1 MSSPSNFIH
10 LRSHSA
16 YSLLEGAIK
25 LPQLLKLVEKNNMPA
40 VGLTDTGN
48 LFGALEF
55 SEKAKGMGIQPIIG
69 CQLLLSWEAENK
81 DANAHLNTNKHDD
94 FATIVLLAMDDD
106 GYANLV
112 RLVSRSFMETGS
124 DQRAH
129 ISFDLLSELSDG
141 LICLSGGLEGPLDL
155 AIMDNKANVAEQKA
169 LGLKGVFGDRFY
181 IELQRM
187 ALEGENKREPKL
199 LDIAYKH
206 DIPIVATN
214 EPFFEKQE
222 DYDAHD
228 ALICISQGAVVSM
241 DDRRRLSDSCYFKS
255 SDEMVALFEDLPEAV
270 DNTYEI
276 AQRCHVRALMRDPIL
291 PLFAA
296 EGLEGDEA
304 VAAEAKVLRDQALDG
319 LKARL
324 DFHGLAPD
332 RTEQEYYDRINFE
345 LDVIENMKFPG
356 YFLIV
361 ADFIKWAKSKN
372 IPVGPG
378 RGSGAGSV
386 VAWALTITDL
396 DPLRFSLL
404 FERFLNPERISMPDF
419 DIDFCQD
426 RRDEVIKYVQDRYG
440 CEQVAQII
448 TFGSLQARAVLRDV
462 GRVLQMPYGQVDRL
476 CKLVPSNPA
485 NPVTL
490 KEAVDGE
497 PKLQEARKEEEVVD
511 RLITTSLKLEGLY
524 RHASTHA
531 AGIVIGDRSLEEL
544 VPLYRDPRSDMP
556 VTQFNMKWVEQA
568 GLVKFDFL
576 GLKTLTVLQKAVDLL
591 AKRGVEID
599 LAALPLDD
607 AKTYEMLSRGES
619 VGVFQ
624 LESQGMRK
632 ALLGM
637 KPDVFEDIIALVALY
652 RPGPMDNIPV
662 YNARKHGEEEPD
674 FIHPRIEK
682 YLKETQ
688 GVIIYQEQVMQI
700 AQELAGYSL
709 GEADVLRRAMG
720 KKIKAVMEE
729 QRIPFVERSVERGL
743 KKSKANEIFD
753 LLAKFASYGFN
764 KSHAAAY
771 ALVAYQTAY
780 LKANYP
786 VEFLAATMTLDMGNT
801 DKLNDFKREAERLDF
816 NVEIPNINKSQVEF
830 DVEGETIY
838 YALTAVKGVGQQAV
852 ADIIAVRPEG
862 GFKDL
867 ADFAHRLDPKS
878 VNKRLLE
885 NLVCAG
891 AFDCLV
897 DNRAQVLDAL
907 EQIVALA
914 TREHQAKESGQ
925 NDMFSAV
932 SGPEP
937 VRLKPL
943 PDFEPSERLS
953 REQSSIGF
961 YLSAHPL
968 DEHLELL
975 QKLGVKPWNVF
986 EENVKRG
993 SPVGKIAGTIITKQE
1008 RNTRTGNKMA
1018 ILQISDPS
1026 GQFEAVCFSETLERH
1041 RDNLEAGSSVVMIVA
1056 AEDRPEGVNVRIN
1069 SVEPLDKAASGFQG
1083 ALNIFVRDDKP
1094 LAYIANQL
1102 SPEQGGRGGEVSLI
1116 ILDDKSGR
1124 EVEVKLRN
1132 RYVLTPKIAKAIKQM
1147 PGIVDARLQ

>member
-1 MSSPSNFIH
+1 MSNTSNFIH

-25 LPQLLKLVEKNNMPA
+25 LPKLLSLVEKNKIPA
-40 VGLTDTGN
+40 IGLTDTGN

-69 CQLLLSWEAENK
+69 CQLLLSWESEAK
-81 DANAHLNTNKHDD
+81 DPNAHLNTNKHDD

-112 RLVSRSFMETGS
+112 KLVSRSFLETGS

-129 ISFDLLSELSDG
+129 ISFELLSELNNG
-141 LICLSGGLEGPLDL
+141 LICLSGGLDGPLDL
-155 AIMDNKANVAEQKA
+155 AILDNKANVADQKA
-169 LGLKGVFGDRFY
+169 IGLKELFGDRFY

-187 ALEGENKREPKL
+187 ALEGEDKREPKL

-241 DDRRRLSDSCYFKS
+241 DDRRRLSNSCYFKS
-255 SDEMVALFEDLPEAV
+255 SDEMVALFSDLPEAIN
-270 DNTYEI
+270 NTYEI

-304 VAAEAKVLRDQALDG
+304 VAAEAKVLRDQAIEG
-319 LKARL
+319 LKVRL
-324 DFHGLAPD
+324 EFHGLAPD
-332 RTEQEYYDRINFE
+332 RTEEEYFERINFE

-426 RRDEVIKYVQDRYG
+426 RRDEVIKYVQERYG
-440 CEQVAQII
+440 REQVAQII

-591 AKRGVEID
+591 AKRNVEID

-743 KKSKANEIFD
+743 AKSKANEIFD

-801 DKLNDFKREAERLDF
+801 DKLNDFKREAERLGF

-830 DVEGETIY
+830 DVDGETIY

-852 ADIIAVRPEG
+852 ADIIAVRPEE

-993 SPVGKIAGTIITKQE
+993 SPVGKIAGTIISKQE
-1008 RNTRTGNKMA
+1008 RTTRTGNKMA
-1018 ILQISDPS
+1018 IFQISDPS

>member
-1 MSSPSNFIH
+1 MSNTSNFIH

-25 LPQLLKLVEKNNMPA
+25 LPKLLSLVEKNKMPA
-40 VGLTDTGN
+40 IGLTDTGN

-69 CQLLLSWEAENK
+69 CQLLLSWESETK
-81 DANAHLNTNKHDD
+81 DPNAHLNTNKHDD

-112 RLVSRSFMETGS
+112 KLVSRSFLETGS

-129 ISFDLLSELSDG
+129 ISFELLSELSNG
-141 LICLSGGLEGPLDL
+141 LICLSGGLDGALDL
-155 AIMDNKANVAEQKA
+155 AILDNKANVAEQKA
-169 LGLKGVFGDRFY
+169 IGLKELFGDRFY

-187 ALEGENKREPKL
+187 ALEGEDKREPKL

-214 EPFFEKQE
+214 EPFFEKQD

-241 DDRRRLSDSCYFKS
+241 DDRRRLSNSCYFKS
-255 SDEMVALFEDLPEAV
+255 SDEMVALFSDLPEAIN
-270 DNTYEI
+270 NTYEI

-304 VAAEAKVLRDQALDG
+304 VAAEAKVLRDQAIEG

-332 RTEQEYYDRINFE
+332 RTEQEYFDRINFE

-426 RRDEVIKYVQDRYG
+426 RRDEVIKYVQERYG
-440 CEQVAQII
+440 REQVAQII

-591 AKRGVEID
+591 AKRNVEID

-743 KKSKANEIFD
+743 AKSKANEIFD

-801 DKLNDFKREAERLDF
+801 DKLNDFKREAERLGF

-830 DVEGETIY
+830 DVDGETIY
-838 YALTAVKGVGQQAV
+838 YALTAVKGVGHQAV
-852 ADIIAVRPEG
+852 ADVIAVRPEE

-897 DNRAQVLDAL
+897 DNRAQVLDSL

-914 TREHQAKESGQ
+914 TREHQAKQSGQ

-993 SPVGKIAGTIITKQE
+993 SPVGKIAGTIISKQE
-1008 RNTRTGNKMA
+1008 RTTRTGNKMA

-1041 RDNLEAGSSVVMIVA
+1041 RDNLEAGSSVVIIVA